1 MIKGFEHTLVL
12 IVLATVTIG
21 IVLRL
26 SATSGGKRKTGS
38 MSLRHRNF
46 EREQQIEN
54 TNDRLARSISGNN
67 CETWAPWV
75 NDNHPNASHI
85 EDQEYVSPKTLRD
98 YCPDGTISKFE
109 CADTNGEPFHAN
121 VTRTNFFLSCYDLNV
136 GVICTPLDHSGGK
149 CPDVSIRYYCNCTIP
164 PPSPTT
170 PEPTTGIAHT
180 TEQTT
185 TLSTATEMV
194 KTTVGITTAPPVPS
208 ASSMTSEKSATTA
221 SVSDVGRQDRETSE
235 KETTFNLGGLVL
247 PWWLFVLI
255 LSGILFIIS
264 TCISVCL
271 YKKATGR
278 LSNHYKTSV
287 HPLDD
292 V

>member
-1 MIKGFEHTLVL
+1 MMIKGFEHTLVL

-109 CADTNGEPFHAN
+109 CADNN
-121 VTRTNFFLSCYDLNV
+121 
-136 GVICTPLDHSGGK
+136 
-149 CPDVSIRYYCNCTIP
+149 
-164 PPSPTT
+164 
-170 PEPTTGIAHT
+170 EPTTGIAHT

-255 LSGILFIIS
+255 LTGILFIIS